1 MGEFPKRIRVRGFFL
16 LLGFSPLIA
25 ILVLLALFGVAP
37 GAASVSLMV
46 VGIGL
51 AFLIW
56 TSPASSEELQRLEMQ
71 RRRQEA
77 AEAEQRLPPVVPTL
91 DLAGVRI
98 ALSGR
103 ALQPIQTALA
113 SATNE
118 TYGAKTRTVISA
130 ICKQRED
137 WLFASLES
145 TPRRDATQIML
156 AAQRLME
163 DAARRFTVGSDVT
176 SEDGE
181 APFRSGSHGDSVFVV
196 CIVFACGADIS
207 SHQDESHQD
216 TEALM
221 TQLHT
226 LAERPHTFEIFVSG
240 LFSIDELTQRDPA
253 MRGIA

>member
-1 MGEFPKRIRVRGFFL
+1 MNRIGVRGFFL
-16 LLGFSPLIA
+16 LLGFAPLIA
-25 ILVLLALFGVAP
+25 ILVLLVLVGVAP
-37 GAASVSLMV
+37 GAAFLSLIL
-46 VGIGL
+46 VGIGI

-56 TSPASSEELQRLEMQ
+56 TGPASSEELQRFEMQ

-77 AEAEQRLPPVVPTL
+77 AEAEQRLPSVLPTL

-103 ALQPIQTALA
+103 ALQPIRTALA

-130 ICKQRED
+130 IWKQRED

-145 TPRRDATQIML
+145 TPRRDATQITL
-156 AAQRLME
+156 AAKRLME
-163 DAARRFTVGSDVT
+163 DAARRFAVASDMV
-176 SEDGE
+176 SQDGDS
-181 APFRSGSHGDSVFVV
+181 PFRSGSYGDSVFVV
-196 CIVFACGADIS
+196 CIVFASDAEIS
-207 SHQDESHQD
+207 AHQNESHQD

-221 TQLHT
+221 KQLHT
-226 LAERPHTFEIFVSG
+226 LAERPHTFDIFVSG